1 MDETES
7 IYDVGNNVKIK
18 VYREGSG
25 IVIRVMSINAGDLVV
40 IPRAANTVF
49 VTAEK
54 RIKRDKE

>member
-54 RIKRDKE
+54 E